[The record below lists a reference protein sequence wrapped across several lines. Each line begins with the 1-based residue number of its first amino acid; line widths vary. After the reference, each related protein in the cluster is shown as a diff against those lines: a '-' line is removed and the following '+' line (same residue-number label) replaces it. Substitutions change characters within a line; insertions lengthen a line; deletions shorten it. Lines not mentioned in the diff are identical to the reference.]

1 MTNNNK
7 RKKTKQNKKTSNET
21 PTTNIFTGGEQQQDD
36 SKLIYVGGL
45 VGFDE
50 STVKPKWTLKQF
62 REKAKDAL
70 LNTNRDMLYESPSLP
85 LQEILQELLEEEI
98 EAILSKEWVSLPETF
113 ELLLEENTF
122 YIYRTDTNAV
132 LARGVRG
139 FENAKK
145 RANELRKSLKLKWD
159 TIKFKSERR
168 RSNFGV
174 SNSGKTYTDSSGNQT
189 KVQYA
194 RNYNKSKRTYFR
206 GGINSDG
213 TSFDID

>member
-7 RKKTKQNKKTSNET
+7 RKKAKQNKKTSNDT
-21 PTTNIFTGGEQQQDD
+21 ATTNTFTGGEQQQDD

-50 STVKPKWTLKQF
+50 SAVKPKWTLKQF

-70 LNTNRDMLYESPSLP
+70 LNSNRDMLYESPSFP
-85 LQEILQELLEEEI
+85 LQEILQELLEEEV
-98 EAILSKEWVSLPETF
+98 EEILSKEWVSLPETF

-145 RANELRKSLKLKWD
+145 RANELRKSNTLKWD
-159 TIKFKSERR
+159 QVKFKSERR

-174 SNSGKTYTDSSGNQT
+174 SKSGKTYTDSAGNRTQ
-189 KVQYA
+189 VRYA
-194 RNYNKSKRTYFR
+194 RNYNPSKRRHFR